1 MTMGFCLVM
10 FSSIVFSQS
19 RPGMPSASV
28 EEPEL
33 RVSDWLRHIHE
44 STRRRAYVGTFV
56 VSVGDFMSSAKIWH
70 VCDGAQQLERVDTLT
85 GVPRSTLRRD
95 DEVVTFWPASRVA
108 VSERRGGMASFP
120 NQLQSADAGIEQF
133 YKVRRDGSARVAG
146 HDAQIVVMQ
155 PLDSHRFGYR
165 VWTERKSGLI
175 LKLQTLHTSGAV
187 LEQSAFSELI
197 LDAPV
202 RASELSQMMRAT
214 EGYQLQ
220 KTSLIKTSE
229 VAEGWMMSKAIP
241 GFNSVSCFKRTLMP
255 NAGDESSQEQV
266 FQWVFS
272 DGLASVSLFVGIFN
286 PERHRQA
293 GAYAMGATHTLTQ
306 RVGRWWVT
314 AVGEVPQT
322 TLLSFVQGLERRE

>member
-1 MTMGFCLVM
+1 M
-10 FSSIVFSQS
+10 FSSIVFAQS

-28 EEPEL
+28 DEPEL
-33 RVSDWLRHIHE
+33 RVNDWLRHIHE

-120 NQLQSADAGIEQF
+120 NQLQSVDAGIERF

-146 HDAQIVVMQ
+146 HDAEIVVMQ

-229 VAEGWMMSKAIP
+229 VAEGWMMSKTIP

-255 NAGDESSQEQV
+255 NAGKENSQEQV

>member
-1 MTMGFCLVM
+1 MSMCFCLVM

-28 EEPEL
+28 DEPEL
-33 RVSDWLRHIHE
+33 RVNDWLRHIHE

-95 DEVVTFWPASRVA
+95 EEVVTFWPASRVA

-120 NQLQSADAGIEQF
+120 NQLQSVDAGIERF

-146 HDAQIVVMQ
+146 HDAEIVVMQ

-229 VAEGWMMSKAIP
+229 VAEGWMMSKTIP
-241 GFNSVSCFKRTLMP
+241 GFNSLSCFKRTLMP
-255 NAGDESSQEQV
+255 NAGKENSQEQV

-314 AVGEVPQT
+314 AVGEVPEA